1 MSDSLALEALKE
13 LGFFSD
19 NSDKTFQ
26 CFVVSRLIQMTH
38 AKRRKKAKDQQ
49 KISCNI
55 GAKQN
60 NLDEGNN
67 QLKNTSHPKEWDII
81 S

>member
-1 MSDSLALEALKE
+1 
-13 LGFFSD
+13 
-19 NSDKTFQ
+19 
-26 CFVVSRLIQMTH
+26 MTH